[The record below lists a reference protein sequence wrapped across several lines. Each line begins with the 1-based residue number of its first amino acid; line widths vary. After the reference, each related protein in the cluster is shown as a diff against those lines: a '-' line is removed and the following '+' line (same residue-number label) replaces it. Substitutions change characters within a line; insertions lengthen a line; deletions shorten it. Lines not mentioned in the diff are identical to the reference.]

1 MIARRELIKDPRE
14 MLVMCVVSLPTF
26 APSPPRRM

>member
-1 MIARRELIKDPRE
+1 MITRRELIKDPPE